1 MNIFRFG
8 DFGQTFLGFISCIC
22 WINDVNSLIDSG
34 PTNYCPGLPV
44 TARGLPG
51 VVNLLPGVVNLLP
64 GINDITVEC
73 H

>member
-1 MNIFRFG
+1 MRLIKEKDLP
-8 DFGQTFLGFISCIC
+8 DFET
-22 WINDVNSLIDSG
+22 G
-34 PTNYCPGLPV
+34 PTNYCPGLPVTARRLPV